1 MLIIAVFYTA
11 DLAIT
16 YLALAG
22 LTLAGLVALNR
33 LGVVRLLPYL
43 VLGAVLWFLVLKSGV
58 HATLV
63 GVALALTIP
72 LKLSRG
78 RPDDAESPL
87 HRLEHALQPWVAFAI
102 VPIFGFAN
110 AGVSLAELSVERVL
124 APVPLGIAAGL
135 FLGKQVGVFLS
146 AWAVIKLDW
155 ADAPRYASWAQIYGT
170 SLLCG
175 IGFTMSLFI
184 GLLAFPASPELQD
197 QVKIGVLLG
206 SLLSGVAGALVLRL
220 ASPDLSAVPAAA
232 RS

>member
-1 MLIIAVFYTA
+1 MGPAPSIRAALAILDDLGAVLIIAVFYTA
-11 DLAIT
+11 DLAFT

-58 HATLV
+58 HATLA

-135 FLGKQVGVFLS
+135 FLGKQVGCSS
-146 AWAVIKLDW
+146 A
-155 ADAPRYASWAQIYGT
+155 PGR
-170 SLLCG
+170 
-175 IGFTMSLFI
+175 
-184 GLLAFPASPELQD
+184 
-197 QVKIGVLLG
+197 
-206 SLLSGVAGALVLRL
+206 
-220 ASPDLSAVPAAA
+220 
-232 RS
+232 